1 MINGRRDPKMPALCP
16 CMQIPLVQRFR
27 EYFSISLL
35 IKSFGTAAIFSLF
48 LYLEWM
54 EIKWQWLYTLLA
66 VGGFLGLFWND
77 RGFWIG
83 FFIGVLWFWWIALS
97 FRYYGLP
104 WMIPFVILAIG
115 VLYAIIFWLGYRVA
129 AFLPTSFGQT
139 LGKGIFLW
147 SVSYIHPF
155 GFNWFIPQ
163 LSLVR
168 SFFSFG
174 TLSFAFF
181 LMLIGLMVLVRSW
194 KKLLILPLFL
204 FLWHHPTPRPL
215 APLAIDLV
223 TTHLPQDKKWRR
235 SELPQILQENFL
247 AIQRAIAKNYDA
259 VVLPESAFPLFLNL
273 DPVLLVRLQKL
284 SHKIAIVTGALAYK
298 KGKIYNSTYVFEN
311 GHYRILDKVI
321 LVPFGEEIPLPKP
334 LARLVNH
341 IFFGDA
347 SDYDHATAP
356 QIYTIKGVRFTN
368 AICYEAT
375 HPLMY
380 QTPTPY
386 IIAMSNN
393 AWFWPSLEPWLQNL
407 IMKYYATIYHKVV
420 YHATNIAK
428 TEVIR

>member
-1 MINGRRDPKMPALCP
+1 MPAPCP
-16 CMQIPLVQRFR
+16 CMKIPLFQNFGR
-27 EYFSISLL
+27 YFNISLL
-35 IKSFGTAAIFSLF
+35 IKSFGIAAVFSLF

-54 EIKWQWLYTLLA
+54 GVQARWLFSLLA
-66 VGGFLGLFWND
+66 IVGFALLLLAK

-97 FRYYGLP
+97 FRYYDLS

-115 VLYAIIFWLGYRVA
+115 LIYGVIFWAGYRLA
-129 AFLPTSFGQT
+129 AIFPTSFGQT
-139 LGKGIFLW
+139 AAKGLFVW
-147 SVSYIHPF
+147 SVGSIHPF

-163 LSLVR
+163 LALVR
-168 SFFSFG
+168 SYFSFD

-181 LMLIGLMVLVRSW
+181 LAFTGWIVLARSW
-194 KKLLILPLFL
+194 RKLLALPLFL
-204 FLWHHPTPRPL
+204 SLWHHPSPPPL
-215 APLAIDLV
+215 APLRIDLI
-223 TTHLPQDKKWRR
+223 TTHLPQEKKWRR
-235 SELPQILQENFL
+235 SELTSIIHDNFFH
-247 AIQRAIAKNYDA
+247 IHRAIHKGYDM

-273 DPVLLVRLQKL
+273 DPNLLSRLQYL

-298 KGKIYNSTYVFEN
+298 EGKIYNSTYIFQN
-311 GHYRILDKVI
+311 GRYIILDKVV

-334 LARLVNH
+334 LSRLVNH

-347 SDYDHATAP
+347 SDYDHATTP
-356 QIYTIKGVRFTN
+356 QIYEIEGVRFTN

-375 HPLMY
+375 HPLIY
-380 QTPTPY
+380 QSPTTY
-386 IIAMSNN
+386 IIAISNN

-407 IMKYYATIYHKVV
+407 IIRYYATIYHKVV